1 VQPATGHRQLATP
14 LETSMA
20 HRLKG
25 KVAVVTGGGRGIG
38 RGIALLMAEEG
49 AAVVVNDLGVAVD
62 GRGQDTSAADETVA
76 AIKAAGGEAVAN
88 YDSVADFRAAQ
99 RIIDTAVRSF
109 GRIDILVNNA
119 GILRDRMIFN
129 MSEEEFDSVVAVHL
143 KGTFNCSRHAS
154 VRMREQKTGR
164 ILSMSS
170 TSGLYGNTG
179 QANYGAAKDAIAG
192 FTRVVSRD
200 LGRYGITV
208 NAIAPAAATRM
219 TATVGDAARSAR
231 ARSGVAS
238 MGAEAR
244 TLLPRPQREPEDVA
258 PMATYLAS
266 DVAAHINGQIFVVMG
281 GIISLTNYPAPL
293 RTITKPTRW
302 RPEEIAAL
310 FPSTLGMDLF
320 NPAPAQT

>member
-1 VQPATGHRQLATP
+1 MGA
-14 LETSMA
+14 
-20 HRLKG
+20 RLKN
-25 KVAVVTGGGRGIG
+25 KVAVVTGAGRGIG
-38 RGIALLMAEEG
+38 RGIALLMAAEG
-49 AAVVVNDLGVAVD
+49 AAVVVNDLGVNID

-76 AIKAAGGEAVAN
+76 TITAAAGRAVAN
-88 YDSVADFRAAQ
+88 YDSVADFAAAA
-99 RIIDTAVRSF
+99 RIIDTAVQRF

-129 MSEEEFDSVVAVHL
+129 MSEEDFDTVVAVHL
-143 KGTFNCSRHAS
+143 KGTFNCSRHAA
-154 VRMREQKTGR
+154 VRMREQKSGR
-164 ILSMSS
+164 IISMSS

-179 QANYGAAKDAIAG
+179 QANYGAAKDGIAG

-219 TATVGDAARSAR
+219 TATVGDAARQAR

-244 TLLPRPQREPEDVA
+244 SLLPRPQRDPDDVA
-258 PMATYLAS
+258 PFATYLAS
-266 DVAAHINGQIFVVMG
+266 DAAANINGQIFVVMG
-281 GIISLTNYPAPL
+281 GIISLVNYPAPA

-302 RPEEIAAL
+302 TPEEIAAL

-320 NPAPAQT
+320 NPAPAQKQE

>member
-1 VQPATGHRQLATP
+1 MG
-14 LETSMA
+14 S
-20 HRLKG
+20 RLQN
-25 KVAVVTGGGRGIG
+25 KVAVVTGAGRGIG
-38 RGIALLMAEEG
+38 RGIALLMAAEG
-49 AAVVVNDLGVAVD
+49 AAVVVNDLGVNVD

-76 AIKAAGGEAVAN
+76 TITAAGGRAVAN
-88 YDSVADFRAAQ
+88 HESVADFAAAA
-99 RIIDTAVRSF
+99 RIIDTAVQRF

-129 MSEEEFDSVVAVHL
+129 MSEEDFDSVVAVHL
-143 KGTFNCSRHAS
+143 KGTFNCSRHAA
-154 VRMREQKTGR
+154 VRMREQKSGR
-164 ILSMSS
+164 IISMSS

-179 QANYGAAKDAIAG
+179 QANYGAAKDGIAG

-219 TATVGDAARSAR
+219 TATVGDSARQAR

-244 TLLPRPQREPEDVA
+244 TLLPRPQRDPDDVA
-258 PMATYLAS
+258 PFATYLAS
-266 DVAAHINGQIFVVMG
+266 DAAANINGQIFVVMG
-281 GIISLTNYPAPL
+281 GIISLVNYPAPA

-302 RPEEIAAL
+302 TPEEIAAM

-320 NPAPAQT
+320 NPAPAQKAE